1 MNCPPHDF
9 LLKGGGEVPLER
21 QNIFH
26 MVTIN
31 LL

>member
-1 MNCPPHDF
+1 MNCPLDDF
-9 LLKGGGEVPLER
+9 LLRGVGEVPLER

-26 MVTIN
+26 MVTIK